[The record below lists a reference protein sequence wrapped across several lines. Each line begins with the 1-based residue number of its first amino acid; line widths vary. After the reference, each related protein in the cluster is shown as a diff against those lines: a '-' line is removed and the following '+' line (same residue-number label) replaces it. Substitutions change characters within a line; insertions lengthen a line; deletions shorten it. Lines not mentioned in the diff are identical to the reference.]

1 FGIGYLLKDA
11 ISSAVDAD
19 SDTNFVLSDDQI
31 DRKKNDVSATFR
43 DNESAYLAGV
53 AAANT
58 TKTNKVGFIG
68 GVEGPVIG
76 RFQAGFEK
84 GVADAGKKL
93 GKDIQITSTYAGTF
107 ADAS

>member
-1 FGIGYLLKDA
+1 MGKTTSLLHHLE
-11 ISSAVDAD
+11 IM
-19 SDTNFVLSDDQI
+19 
-31 DRKKNDVSATFR
+31 
-43 DNESAYLAGV
+43 ESAYLAGV

-84 GVADAGKKL
+84 V
-93 GKDIQITSTYAGTF
+93 
-107 ADAS
+107 